1 MPLPF
6 PARAIASRLRNQ
18 GETQS
23 WAGFLPPEL
32 QRLRQPNAVD
42 ERLPSAASTA
52 ATSSSATG
60 SSLNAD
66 APPFHHSRGSL
77 ALQAEAPAFTLA
89 TDTVCSERLAGK
101 EVALEKKR
109 QKETPSLSRVNDIWE
124 LSKDRAGCRVVQDA
138 FEAGPDKE
146 RLRLAVQLKGHVWEA
161 LRCPNANYVVQKC
174 ITTTRPGDSQFIIDE
189 LLQGT
194 HVDAASGPPWVA
206 RHRYGCR
213 VVERL
218 LEHCSAAQ
226 AKPLIDSILTES
238 IQLCAHPYGN
248 YVMQHILEHGSPEH
262 KHIICR
268 LLEPLAK
275 TLGGGSLQ
283 GSEYVCAVFGKALT
297 HGSPEDRARLARSVI
312 LVPCLLTDM
321 ASTRHGHVTAK
332 LVLQAADCEH
342 LEMARSQLTAKSD
355 FLRQSRYG
363 RFVIASLDLPPPD
376 VGVLSRLSQR
386 AGGA

>member
-6 PARAIASRLRNQ
+6 PARALASRLRNQ
-18 GETQS
+18 TETQS

-32 QRLRQPNAVD
+32 QRLREPNAVD
-42 ERLPSAASTA
+42 ERLPSATSTA

-60 SSLNAD
+60 STLCAD

-77 ALQAEAPAFTLA
+77 ALRPEAPAFTLG
-89 TDTVCSERLAGK
+89 TDTGYSEGLAAK
-101 EVALEKKR
+101 EMAAETKP
-109 QKETPSLSRVNDIWE
+109 QKEMSSLNRVVDIWE
-124 LSKDRAGCRVVQDA
+124 LSKDKAGCRVVQEA

-146 RLRLAVQLKGHVWEA
+146 RLRLAEQLKGHVWEA
-161 LRCPNANYVVQKC
+161 LRCPHANYVIQKV
-174 ITTTRPGDSQFIIDE
+174 ITTTRPQDSQFIIDE
-189 LLQGT
+189 LLQGSR
-194 HVDAASGPPWVA
+194 VDAASGPAWVA

-218 LEHCSAAQ
+218 LEHCPAAQ
-226 AKPLIDSILTES
+226 AKLLIDSILIEPV
-238 IQLCAHPYGN
+238 QLCTHPYGN

-262 KHIICR
+262 KHIICG

-283 GSEYVCAVFGKALT
+283 GSEYVCAVFGKALC

-312 LVPCLLTDM
+312 LVPRLLTDI
-321 ASTRHGHVTAK
+321 ACTRHGHVTAK

-342 LEMARSQLTAKSD
+342 LGMAQSQLAAKAD

-363 RFVIASLDLPPPD
+363 RFVIACLDQPPTD
-376 VGVLSRLSQR
+376 TGALARSSQR